1 MSNDNTKNSRSKKS
15 QNQGTTTPERND
27 FMSTKLP
34 DLDEVRA
41 EPMTDPII
49 ELRQMFSQLLVATQS
64 QGEQI
69 RNDFLEMKTIQ
80 EHQRDEVADLKS
92 SMVQLSTVTS
102 PDASPLKT
110 SSPRKSSLFFGAPD
124 ANSRNQIQ
132 VLHNDIVYDKEL
144 KVSSLEGLQYLS
156 KQFQLLTSKYPGRE
170 IKLCHMVA
178 YSLRPHVI
186 AAWNSHC
193 HQESVITGSD
203 PDEVLV
209 EDWFS
214 LSNESVQAILLEA
227 ARPRTRELYSRDLIV
242 FLGKGIPQSP
252 PMNTD
257 NFAKKFY
264 VPLMKSLNDLVHL
277 HDLLSGETSKFSTNK
292 AKMPVTSYGTKES
305 PGHIALWLISLG
317 AQKDSMLQ
325 WLGKDNLTKFKTLEP
340 AVKFVRARLMEGRS
354 ASEARQ
360 DFDAKLTPIRYDD
373 ILHTQAESYT
383 RFQGP
388 HQGTHYG
395 SQETPKSHH
404 QSQRVGFSAL
414 DIHEPS
420 DPFTD
425 PDIHAPSADEYD
437 DEDLDQNLNEAE
449 DTTLL
454 TSTNET
460 FYRSSPT
467 VPLDDSHPDFLDDS
481 LVAITDVKNSR
492 SSIAA
497 TFRGY
502 CCELFVFGT
511 CHRRNSGCLFDH
523 SAAGQERCIQSFHLL
538 AKRELSSHAQLPP
551 WTAAKPS
558 AHSNLTNRSQTTL
571 SRPDQ
576 RHNYR
581 QEQSTN
587 HSQSPKSHA
596 VLNRHPSAPAYAR
609 SYHT

>member
-34 DLDEVRA
+34 DLDEARA

-203 PDEVLV
+203 PDDVLV

-214 LSNESVQAILLEA
+214 LSNESVQAIS
-227 ARPRTRELYSRDLIV
+227 PTKNTRT
-242 FLGKGIPQSP
+242 
-252 PMNTD
+252 
-257 NFAKKFY
+257 
-264 VPLMKSLNDLVHL
+264 
-277 HDLLSGETSKFSTNK
+277 LLS
-292 AKMPVTSYGTKES
+292 
-305 PGHIALWLISLG
+305 
-317 AQKDSMLQ
+317 
-325 WLGKDNLTKFKTLEP
+325 
-340 AVKFVRARLMEGRS
+340 
-354 ASEARQ
+354 
-360 DFDAKLTPIRYDD
+360 
-373 ILHTQAESYT
+373 
-383 RFQGP
+383 
-388 HQGTHYG
+388 
-395 SQETPKSHH
+395 
-404 QSQRVGFSAL
+404 
-414 DIHEPS
+414 
-420 DPFTD
+420 
-425 PDIHAPSADEYD
+425 
-437 DEDLDQNLNEAE
+437 
-449 DTTLL
+449 
-454 TSTNET
+454 
-460 FYRSSPT
+460 
-467 VPLDDSHPDFLDDS
+467 
-481 LVAITDVKNSR
+481 
-492 SSIAA
+492 
-497 TFRGY
+497 
-502 CCELFVFGT
+502 
-511 CHRRNSGCLFDH
+511 
-523 SAAGQERCIQSFHLL
+523 
-538 AKRELSSHAQLPP
+538 
-551 WTAAKPS
+551 
-558 AHSNLTNRSQTTL
+558 
-571 SRPDQ
+571 
-576 RHNYR
+576 
-581 QEQSTN
+581 
-587 HSQSPKSHA
+587 
-596 VLNRHPSAPAYAR
+596 
-609 SYHT
+609 